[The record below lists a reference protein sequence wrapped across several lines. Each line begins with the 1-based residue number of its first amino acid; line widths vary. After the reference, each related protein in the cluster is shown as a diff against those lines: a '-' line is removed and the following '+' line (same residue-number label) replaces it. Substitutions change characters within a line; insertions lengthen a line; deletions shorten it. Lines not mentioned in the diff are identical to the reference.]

1 MIDASDLRALAAD
14 LGAVEAKV
22 VPKIRPVVSKGALNV
37 KNQLQR
43 DARSS
48 THFAPLASSIGYELT
63 EHGDGVQAEIGPDR
77 KRGSGAG
84 LLGAYWGWSRGGG
97 GTLDDPLVALA
108 AEEPRFV
115 ENIAKVAGY
124 VFD

>member
-1 MIDASDLRALAAD
+1 MIDASGLRALAAD
-14 LGAVEAKV
+14 LGRVEAKV
-22 VPKIRPVVSKGALNV
+22 VPKIRPVVSRGALNV

-48 THFAPLASSIGYELT
+48 AHFAPLAASVGYELT
-63 EHGDGVQAEIGPDR
+63 EHGNGVAAEIGPDR
-77 KRGSGAG
+77 ERGGGAG
-84 LLGAYWGWSRGGG
+84 LLMAYWGQSRGGG

-115 ENIAKVAGY
+115 ESIAKVAGY